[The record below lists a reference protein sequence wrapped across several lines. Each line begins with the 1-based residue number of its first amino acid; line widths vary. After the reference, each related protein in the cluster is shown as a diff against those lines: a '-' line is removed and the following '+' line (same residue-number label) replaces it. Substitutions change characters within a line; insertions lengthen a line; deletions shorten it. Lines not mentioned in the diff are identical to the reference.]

1 MGLSASHTHLLNL
14 VTQRSQHQPQP
25 QPNNLDKT
33 KLARD
38 NARLSDE
45 YNKAVGGNNPNVD
58 NNPTVENKEIPADDI
73 LGIMDA
79 MSRNVNTTYNT
90 FK

>member
-1 MGLSASHTHLLNL
+1 MGLSASQKYLLNL
-14 VTQRSQHQPQP
+14 VTKRSQLQP

-33 KLARD
+33 KLTGD
-38 NARLSDE
+38 SARLSDE
-45 YNKAVGGNNPNVD
+45 YTKAVGG

-79 MSRNVNTTYNT
+79 MSRNVNTAYNT

>member
-1 MGLSASHTHLLNL
+1 MGLSASQRYLMGLSFRN
-14 VTQRSQHQPQP
+14 TQGNVQANKS
-25 QPNNLDKT
+25 DKT
-33 KLARD
+33 KLASD
-38 NARLSDE
+38 QARLSDE
-45 YNKAVGGNNPNVD
+45 YNKAIGG

-79 MSRNVNTTYNT
+79 MSKNVNTAYNT

>member
-14 VTQRSQHQPQP
+14 VTRRSQHQP

-73 LGIMDA
+73 LGIMDT

>member
-1 MGLSASHTHLLNL
+1 MGLSASHAHLLGLVNAQRNL
-14 VTQRSQHQPQP
+14 QPQK
-25 QPNNLDKT
+25 LDKT
-33 KLARD
+33 KLAGEQ
-38 NARLSDE
+38 ARLSEE
-45 YNKAVGGNNPNVD
+45 YNKAVGD

-79 MSRNVNTTYNT
+79 MSKNVNTAYNT

>member
-1 MGLSASHTHLLNL
+1 MGLSASQTHLLNL
-14 VTQRSQHQPQP
+14 VTQRSQLQP

-33 KLARD
+33 KLAGD
-38 NARLSDE
+38 SARLSDE
-45 YNKAVGGNNPNVD
+45 YTKAVGR

-79 MSRNVNTTYNT
+79 MSRNVNTTFNT